1 MLGPIVGF
9 GYSASKM
16 SIMALLLKILF
27 AKSNFQIAFFSH
39 LRDLILKNVS
49 SYLTMVGSYSRHWIQ
64 ERMSTTV
71 KLCSIAMLGHHAPP
85 W

>member
-1 MLGPIVGF
+1 MVGPIVGF

-27 AKSNFQIAFFSH
+27 AKSNFQVAFFSH

-49 SYLTMVGSYSRHWIQ
+49 SYLTMVGSYSRRWRR
-64 ERMSTTV
+64 ENV
-71 KLCSIAMLGHHAPP
+71 
-85 W
+85 